1 MKLKALTWTTS
12 CTPVLQIQG
21 LTATFPMPDTST
33 KTAATRKYIV
43 GGLLPFP
50 PQSNHPL
57 CGERFSLGRHFSV
70 PPPVG
75 GPAQRSQGSNTR
87 CLNALRFQSNLCKP
101 LRDILL
107 RYQAAGAGR
116 SIPRVGG
123 PDLECQGCDRKSAAR
138 KLI

>member
-57 CGERFSLGRHFSV
+57 CGERFSLRRHFSV
-70 PPPVG
+70 PPRWRAGSKVPGVEYPLSECSSLPIESLQATTG
-75 GPAQRSQGSNTR
+75 YPSPLSSCWRWSQHPPRWRTRFRVPGVRS
-87 CLNALRFQSNLCKP
+87 
-101 LRDILL
+101 
-107 RYQAAGAGR
+107 
-116 SIPRVGG
+116 
-123 PDLECQGCDRKSAAR
+123 
-138 KLI
+138 